1 MTVMRLLAALALALL
16 AACSAPQPA
25 PTGGP
30 GGPFQLVDQNG
41 RAVDQTLLE
50 GKWSAVFFGFTHC
63 PEICP
68 LTLQALAAAE
78 SQLSPRAAE
87 DLQVVFISVDPARDT
102 PEALKAY
109 LSDDSLPRGTVG
121 LTGTPEQVDAATKAF
136 KVFYAKQ
143 GEGPDYNMDHSTQVL
158 LFDPKGRYVR
168 VLAYGMT
175 PAEMAV
181 QIRDAMRG

>member
-1 MTVMRLLAALALALL
+1 MRLLAVLAIALL
-16 AACSAPQPA
+16 AACSSPEPA

-41 RAVDQTLLE
+41 RATDEALLK
-50 GKWSAVFFGFTHC
+50 GRWSAVFFGFTQC

-68 LTLQALAAAE
+68 VTLQALAAAE
-78 SQLSPRAAE
+78 AELPRRMA
-87 DLQVVFISVDPARDT
+87 DKLQVVFITVDPARDT
-102 PEALKAY
+102 PAALKAY
-109 LSDDSLPRGTVG
+109 LADDSMPQGVVG
-121 LTGTPEQVDAATKAF
+121 LTGTPAQVEAATKAF
-136 KVFYAKQ
+136 KVYAGKV
-143 GEGPDYNMDHSTQVL
+143 GEGADYTMDHSTQVL
-158 LFDPKGRYVR
+158 LMNPDGVFVR